1 MRLFTRRFRQELQIS
16 CGNMSWV
23 LSSATQRLFA
33 GSKFWAEPQDGTD
46 ASAAVEIEQ
55 YEGDGAED
63 TDIAVS
69 TLVIDT
75 HPTLNSWKRLWH
87 LHVATPGKDFV
98 QISGRNVCCS
108 LPAVR
113 ARAD

>member
-1 MRLFTRRFRQELQIS
+1 
-16 CGNMSWV
+16 MSWV

-55 YEGDGAED
+55 YQGDGAED

-75 HPTLNSWKRLWH
+75 
-87 LHVATPGKDFV
+87 
-98 QISGRNVCCS
+98 
-108 LPAVR
+108 
-113 ARAD
+113 